1 MTDLEKRGR
10 LLVEL
15 HVMLA
20 VVPRVPVTLQ
30 RRLQLAHMHKVLEP
44 FLLRRKK
51 GGIKQG
57 WSLPVR
63 AASEWAGI
71 YSIKVVSDGLEF
83 TQNQSGIRWV
93 GMYSKSKWYQMGWN
107 LLNQKVVSDG
117 LEFTQNQSGIRWVG
131 MYSKSKWYQMGWN
144 LLRRQSISGLEF
156 IQSKVLS
163 ERV

>member
-1 MTDLEKRGR
+1 MAVTDLEKRGW

-15 HVMLA
+15 HVMFA

-30 RRLQLAHMHKVLEP
+30 RRLQLTHMHKVLEP

-63 AASEWAGI
+63 VASEWAGI

-83 TQNQSGIRWV
+83 THSV
-93 GMYSKSKWYQMGWN
+93 
-107 LLNQKVVSDG
+107 
-117 LEFTQNQSGIRWVG
+117 
-131 MYSKSKWYQMGWN
+131 
-144 LLRRQSISGLEF
+144 SGLEF

-163 ERV
+163 EWV